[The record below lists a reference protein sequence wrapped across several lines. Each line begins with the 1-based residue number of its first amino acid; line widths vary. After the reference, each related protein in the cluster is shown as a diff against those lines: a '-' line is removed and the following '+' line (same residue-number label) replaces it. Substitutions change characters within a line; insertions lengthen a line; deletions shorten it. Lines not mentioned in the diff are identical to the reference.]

1 VLGVLLTTSTSIA
14 PERLYPWF
22 GLVSGLLVLVIGT
35 TLVRRALRM
44 RRRAAPV
51 ERSFA
56 PAVVASPE
64 DERILVGAAAGA
76 ALGSPGTG
84 HRNSGHADHDHGH
97 GHHGHAHVHLDH
109 HHGHGHHG
117 DDEGHHEQD
126 LGVPHTHSRR
136 MHAHAPIDPALGWR
150 SLLMVGFAGG
160 LVPNPSALVVLLGA
174 IALGRT
180 WFGLLVVVAY
190 GIGMAVTL
198 TGAGLLLVRA
208 RGLLDRR
215 SWATPGGRIP
225 RLTRLLPLLTSTI
238 IVVVGCLLTLG
249 AAAKL

>member
-1 VLGVLLTTSTSIA
+1 
-14 PERLYPWF
+14 
-22 GLVSGLLVLVIGT
+22 
-35 TLVRRALRM
+35 
-44 RRRAAPV
+44 
-51 ERSFA
+51 
-56 PAVVASPE
+56 
-64 DERILVGAAAGA
+64 
-76 ALGSPGTG
+76 
-84 HRNSGHADHDHGH
+84 
-97 GHHGHAHVHLDH
+97 
-109 HHGHGHHG
+109 
-117 DDEGHHEQD
+117 
-126 LGVPHTHSRR
+126 VPHTHSRR